1 VPRCRRRK
9 KKNRQRLA
17 IRASPQA
24 KGVRRD
30 AVSRAGGAWRV
41 VASAIVASVIVAIFW
56 SCEIGQRAN
65 AQPPGR
71 DNADLDWPVADSPV
85 FNGPVF
91 NETVANGPVINGPAI
106 PIAEIPK
113 TGITVSDQSAD
124 ELDST
129 GLFAHAAPILTE
141 AEPFE
146 LVASQWQFYERL
158 DRNAAAFNANDP
170 WPAMPVGEPP
180 VMPDEAT
187 LALDSLHGKLV
198 DRPRDSTTDSGKKKL
213 KPTAN
218 ITVEIQS
225 DFAWF
230 DQDANNIATVGEIP
244 DGAFFRRAR
253 FGVFGELYE
262 TVEYRLEFDFAGN
275 ARPLFL
281 DNWIALTNI
290 PVVKN
295 LIVGHYFEP
304 FSLERYSPNRFITF
318 TERSLADTF
327 VPARNMG
334 MMLYGNALD
343 GRMAFAAGGFRS
355 GSDDYG
361 DDVSFNSGYAG
372 TVHATYLPWFEEY
385 GQDNLRLLHLGGSAS
400 YRSTGDDPVNYSTR
414 PSVRMRQQG
423 VGGVPVFV
431 STGDLDDA
439 SHVTLA
445 GLEAAWVNGPFSLQ
459 SEVIMSEVNRRQNDN
474 PRFLGGYVYGSWFL
488 TGESRS
494 YSPTSIL
501 GRFREGIF
509 QRTVPRSNVF
519 DPNSGTGWTGCGA
532 IELAVRWA
540 FIDLNDAGVNGGYL
554 EDMTYGVNWYL
565 NPYTK
570 VMLNYVRP
578 RLDDPTNG
586 ISNADMYALRFQFE
600 F

>member
-1 VPRCRRRK
+1 MAV
-9 KKNRQRLA
+9 
-17 IRASPQA
+17 RASQKA
-24 KGVRRD
+24 KRIRRD
-30 AVSRAGGAWRV
+30 AVRRANRAGRV
-41 VASAIVASVIVAIFW
+41 IAVVIVATLLTR
-56 SCEIGQRAN
+56 EIDQQVF
-65 AQPPGR
+65 AQPPGIEG
-71 DNADLDWPVADSPV
+71 AGLAWPVV
-85 FNGPVF
+85 NGPV
-91 NETVANGPVINGPAI
+91 VNGPAI
-106 PIAEIPK
+106 PIADFPK
-113 TGITVSDQSAD
+113 EGITESTQSAH
-124 ELDST
+124 ELR
-129 GLFAHAAPILTE
+129 FNVPVAHAPPILTE
-141 AEPFE
+141 AEPLD
-146 LVASQWQFYERL
+146 LVSSQWQFYERL
-158 DRNAAAFNANDP
+158 DRNAAAFNANEP
-170 WPAMPVGEPP
+170 WREMLVGEPP
-180 VMPDEAT
+180 VMADQET
-187 LALDSLHGKLV
+187 LTDDSLRDKLV
-198 DRPRDSTTDSGKKKL
+198 DRPSDSIADSGKQKKL
-213 KPTAN
+213 KPSAN

-230 DQDANNIATVGEIP
+230 DQDAKNIATVGEIP

-253 FGVFGELYE
+253 LGVFGELYK
-262 TVEYRLEFDFAGN
+262 TVEYRLEFDFAGD
-275 ARPLFL
+275 ARPRFL

-290 PVVKN
+290 PIVKN

-304 FSLERYSPNRFITF
+304 FSLERYSPNRFVTF

-334 MMLYGNALD
+334 MMVYGNAFD

-355 GSDDYG
+355 GSDHYG

-372 TVHATYLPWFEEY
+372 TVHATYLPWFEEF

-423 VGGVPVFV
+423 VAGVPVFV
-431 STGDLDDA
+431 STGDLEDA
-439 SHVTLA
+439 SHVSLL
-445 GLEAAWVNGPFSLQ
+445 GLEAAWVNGPFSVQ
-459 SEVIMSEVNRRQNDN
+459 SEAIMSQVNRRQNDD
-474 PRFLGGYVYGSWFL
+474 PRFFGGYVYGSWFL

-519 DPNSGTGWTGCGA
+519 DASSGSGWSGYGA

-540 FIDLNDAGVNGGYL
+540 FIDLNDAGVNGGHL

-565 NPYTK
+565 NPFTK
-570 VMLNYVRP
+570 VMFNYVRP
-578 RLDDPTNG
+578 KLNDPTNG